1 MTPKQQVPVLE
12 TSKLLKEK
20 GWKTETYFIW
30 RQIGFYEDSF
40 DKRESWIV
48 VDGSHAGWNFL
59 FAPTVEELL
68 EEFRTM
74 ILKDGEIN
82 EEIADRVDNLVL
94 HCWTEPNL
102 AQLLAELWLETRKEV
117 QP

>member
-1 MTPKQQVPVLE
+1 MTPEQQVPTLE
-12 TSKLLKEK
+12 TCKKLDAARFPH
-20 GWKTETYFIW
+20 GSTTYFVW
-30 RQIGFYEDSF
+30 YTKDVLRPHRVV
-40 DKRESWIV
+40 KRTLSTSQGGSW
-48 VDGSHAGWNFL
+48 L
-59 FAPTVEELL
+59 APTAQELL
-68 EEFRTM
+68 TEFSIM

>member
-1 MTPKQQVPVLE
+1 MKPEQQVPALE

-20 GWKTETYFIW
+20 GWQKETYFIW
-30 RQIGFYEDSF
+30 RQIGLYEDAATR
-40 DKRESWIV
+40 KESWIV
-48 VDGSHAGWNFL
+48 VDGSNAGWNFL
-59 FAPTVEELL
+59 FAPTAQELL
-68 EEFRTM
+68 QEFSTM
-74 ILKDGEIN
+74 ILKDGEID

-117 QP
+117 QG